1 MKTVKSLVLPAAAA
15 LGFLAAALPLSANCQ
30 PDPASASPV
39 TPAAPAPSMGPTLVV
54 PGDAPPA
61 QVDALAQGDNRMLT
75 NGPIADTAANRAKF
89 GKPLS
94 RAGRK
99 TAPTGN

>member
-1 MKTVKSLVLPAAAA
+1 MKTVKSLALPAVAA
-15 LGFLAAALPLSANCQ
+15 LGFLAAALPLSANGE
-30 PDPASASPV
+30 PDPAPAPRV
-39 TPAAPAPSMGPTLVV
+39 TLAAPAPSMGPTLVV
-54 PGDAPPA
+54 PGQAPPA
-61 QVDALAQGDNRMLT
+61 QVDALAQGDNRLVT

-89 GKPLS
+89 GRPLS